1 MNASSAKN
9 PMKNLVKRIASTA
22 FTLIELLVVMAII
35 AILVSIALPVFV
47 GILERGQQTKD
58 LSNAKQIGLGLKL
71 YASDHDGLF
80 PAQVT
85 PNGSNPAFVALIPTY
100 IPTEKIF
107 YLAKSAW
114 TPQPP
119 DEVFTDSHTTL
130 AAGENNFAYVNN
142 LTDTS
147 NPSYPII
154 ADGFTSTAADG
165 NWAYTNDETAK
176 GGVWKGKKAIVVR
189 VDSSGT
195 VETCNSDYKVFG
207 KTNVAS
213 DADIFQSTA
222 TWLSSLQVPLNPE

>member
-1 MNASSAKN
+1 MDASSAKN

-71 YASDHDGLF
+71 YATDNDGKY
-80 PAQVT
+80 PASVNAQ
-85 PNGSNPAFVALIPTY
+85 GSNTAFAQLIPTY

-114 TPQPP
+114 TPNLP
-119 DEVFTDSHTTL
+119 DEVFTNSQTTL
-130 AAGENNFAYVNN
+130 AAGENNFAYVND

-147 NPSYPII
+147 NPNYPII
-154 ADGFTSTAADG
+154 ADGFVSGTPGTYTS
-165 NWAYTNDETAK
+165 DETAK
-176 GGVWKGKKAIVVR
+176 GGVWKGKKAIVIR
-189 VDSSGT
+189 VDMSGA
-195 VETCNSDYKVFG
+195 VEVCNTDFKVFG
-207 KTNVAS
+207 QTNQVAP
-213 DADIFQSTA
+213 ADIFQSTA
-222 TWLSSLQVPLNPE
+222 TWLSSLQVPLNPQ

>member
-1 MNASSAKN
+1 MDASSAKN
-9 PMKNLVKRIASTA
+9 LMKNLVKKIASTA

-71 YASDHDGLF
+71 YAGDNDGKF

-119 DEVFTDSHTTL
+119 DEVFTDSATTL
-130 AAGENNFAYVNN
+130 AAGENNFAYVNA

-147 NPSYPII
+147 NPNYPII
-154 ADGFTSTAADG
+154 ADGFASGTPGTYTS
-165 NWAYTNDETAK
+165 DETAK
-176 GGVWKGKKAIVVR
+176 GGVWKGKKAIVIR
-189 VDSSGT
+189 CDMSGA
-195 VETCNSDYKVFG
+195 VEVCNTAYKVFG
-207 KTNVAS
+207 QTDQFAS
-213 DADIFQSTA
+213 ADIFQSTA
-222 TWLSSLQVPLNPE
+222 TWLSSLQVPLNPQSQ

>member
-1 MNASSAKN
+1 MDASSAKN
-9 PMKNLVKRIASTA
+9 PMKNLVKRIASTG

-71 YASDHDGLF
+71 YAGDNDGKF
-80 PAQVT
+80 PAQAT

-119 DEVFTDSHTTL
+119 DEVFTDSATTL
-130 AAGENNFAYVNN
+130 AAGENNFAYVNA

-147 NPSYPII
+147 NPNYPII
-154 ADGFTSTAADG
+154 ADGFASGTPGTYTS
-165 NWAYTNDETAK
+165 DETAK
-176 GGVWKGKKAIVVR
+176 GGVWKGKKAIVIR
-189 VDSSGT
+189 CDISGA
-195 VETCNSDYKVFG
+195 VEVCNTAYKVFG
-207 KTNVAS
+207 QTDQFAS
-213 DADIFQSTA
+213 ADIFQSTA
-222 TWLSSLQVPLNPE
+222 TWLSSLQVPLNPQ

>member
-1 MNASSAKN
+1 
-9 PMKNLVKRIASTA
+9 MKNLVKRIASTG

-71 YASDHDGLF
+71 YAADNDGKF
-80 PAQVT
+80 PAQAT

-119 DEVFTDSHTTL
+119 DEVFTDSQTTL

-147 NPSYPII
+147 NPNYPIV
-154 ADGFTSTAADG
+154 ADGFSSTAGDG
-165 NWAYTNDETAK
+165 NWAYTSDETAK
-176 GGVWKGKKAIVVR
+176 GGVWKGKKAIVIR
-189 VDSSGT
+189 CDMSGA
-195 VETCNSDYKVFG
+195 VEVCNSNYKVFG
-207 KTNVAS
+207 RTNVTA

-222 TWLSSLQVPLNPE
+222 TWLSSLQVPLNPQSQ

>member
-1 MNASSAKN
+1 
-9 PMKNLVKRIASTA
+9 MKNLVKKIASA

-35 AILVSIALPVFV
+35 AILASIALPVFI

-119 DEVFTDSHTTL
+119 DEVSTDSQTTL

-154 ADGFTSTAADG
+154 ADGFTSTAVG
-165 NWAYTNDETAK
+165 VYTNDQTAK
-176 GGVWKGKKAIVVR
+176 GGVWKGLKAIVIR
-189 VDSSGT
+189 CDTSGN
-195 VETCNSDYKVFG
+195 VEKCNTDFKVFG
-207 KTNVAS
+207 PTGTGT
-213 DADIFQSTA
+213 DADIFQSSA
-222 TWLSSLQVPLNPE
+222 TWLGSANAVLNPGS

>member
-1 MNASSAKN
+1 MDASSAKN
-9 PMKNLVKRIASTA
+9 PMKNLVKKIASTA

-71 YASDHDGLF
+71 YAGDNDGKF
-80 PAQVT
+80 PVNLNA
-85 PNGSNPAFVALIPTY
+85 NGSNPAFAALIPTY

-114 TPQPP
+114 TPNLP
-119 DEVFTDSHTTL
+119 DEVFTDSASTL
-130 AAGENNFAYVNN
+130 AAGENNFAYVND

-147 NPSYPII
+147 NPNYPIV
-154 ADGFTSTAADG
+154 ADGFASGTPGTYTS
-165 NWAYTNDETAK
+165 DETLK
-176 GGVWKGKKAIVVR
+176 GGVWKGKKAIVIR
-189 VDSSGT
+189 VDISGV
-195 VETCNSDYKVFG
+195 VEKCNTDYKVFG
-207 KTNVAS
+207 RTNVLA

-222 TWLSSLQVPLNPE
+222 TWLGSLQVPLNPQSQ

>member
-1 MNASSAKN
+1 MGATSTSEKN
-9 PMKNLVKRIASTA
+9 LMKNLVKKIASA

-71 YASDHDGLF
+71 YAGDNDGKF

-114 TPQPP
+114 TPQLP
-119 DEVFTDSHTTL
+119 DEVFTDSQTTL
-130 AAGENNFAYVNN
+130 AAGENNFAYVND

-147 NPSYPII
+147 NPNYPII
-154 ADGFTSTAADG
+154 ADGFVSGTPGTYTS
-165 NWAYTNDETAK
+165 DETAK
-176 GGVWKGKKAIVVR
+176 GGVWKGKKAIVIR
-189 VDSSGT
+189 CDMSGA
-195 VETCNSDYKVFG
+195 VEVCNTAYKVFG
-207 KTNVAS
+207 QTDQFAS
-213 DADIFQSTA
+213 ADIFQSTA
-222 TWLSSLQVPLNPE
+222 TWLSTAQVPLNPQ